1 MGTHGRRGE
10 RVTRSA
16 PHTHPRSRKAGEAPL
31 TLGGV
36 GRRVERQVE
45 RRLERLIERLV
56 EHVQRRLVRASTLT
70 SHGPIFESDKIAHET
85 VSCQQWWRRGACGGG
100 CRRLCVVVEG
110 RGLARFG
117 LGMSSWRGL
126 PLWPPPPAACEGCGE
141 PNFAFVQ

>member
-56 EHVQRRLVRASTLT
+56 EHVQRQLVRASTLT
-70 SHGPIFESDKIAHET
+70 SHGGATSVQNAEQANQTLHT
-85 VSCQQWWRRGACGGG
+85 VSKQ
-100 CRRLCVVVEG
+100 
-110 RGLARFG
+110 
-117 LGMSSWRGL
+117 
-126 PLWPPPPAACEGCGE
+126 
-141 PNFAFVQ
+141 